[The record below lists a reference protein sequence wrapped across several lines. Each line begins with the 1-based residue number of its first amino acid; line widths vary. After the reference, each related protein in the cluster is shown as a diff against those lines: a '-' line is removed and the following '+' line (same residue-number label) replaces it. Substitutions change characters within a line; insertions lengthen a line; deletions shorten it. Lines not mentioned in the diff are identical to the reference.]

1 MFDHQ
6 SFLKNVSSEAGV
18 YRMFDVNDDVIY
30 VGKAKNLKKRL
41 ASYFR
46 QNITNGKTR
55 VLVSKITEIKVI
67 VTATETEAL
76 ILENDLIKHHMPK
89 YNVLLRDDKS
99 YPFIFISEHKH
110 PRITTHRG
118 AKKAKGRYFGP
129 YPNSGAVRESL
140 HLMQKIFPI
149 RQCEDAYYRNRSRP
163 CLQYQLKRC
172 LAPCV
177 EGKVSDEDYDNEVKL
192 AQLFLSGDSKQVL
205 GKVVEQMDKASMQL
219 NFEAA
224 ARYRDQLTALRKV
237 QEQQWIN
244 SDQSDV
250 DVVGFCYQH
259 GIACFHLLFIRNG
272 KVLGSRSYYPK
283 IPKHTE
289 EAELYSAFI
298 LQFYL
303 NSNAGRQI
311 PRQVLHSSSDLE
323 NSAIS
328 EALSQEA
335 QYKVTLHT
343 NTRGERAKLVEM
355 AQRNARIGLESKLA
369 QKGTQLQRVV
379 ALEKALD
386 SNQTIKRM
394 ECFDISHTSGQQ
406 TVASCVVF
414 DREGPAK
421 AQYRKFNIEGITGGD
436 DYAAMN
442 QALTRRFANVSD
454 PQLVPDI
461 LFIDGGKGQLSE
473 AEAVISTYQDTL
485 PKLPLLVGVA
495 KGESRK
501 PGLETLMLGY
511 SREVIPLENDNPALH
526 LIQHIRDESHRF
538 AITGH
543 RARRAKV
550 KNTST
555 LEHVTGVG
563 PKRRQALIKF
573 LGGMQGLKQA
583 SVDEIAKVPGIS
595 QALAQQIFDS
605 LKNG

>member
-1 MFDHQ
+1 MFDHS
-6 SFLKNVSSEAGV
+6 SFLNNVSTDAGV
-18 YRMFDVNDDVIY
+18 YRMFDADDVVIY

-46 QNITNGKTR
+46 DNITNGKTR
-55 VLVSKITEIKVI
+55 VLVSKIADIKII

-99 YPFIFISEHKH
+99 YPYIFISDHKH

-118 AKKAKGRYFGP
+118 AKKAKGQYFGP

-177 EGKVSDEDYDNEVKL
+177 DNKVSDDDYGNEVAL
-192 AQLFLSGDSKQVL
+192 AKMFLSGDSKQVL
-205 GKVVEQMDKASMQL
+205 GQVIGQMDQASSAL

-224 ARYRDQLTALRKV
+224 ARYRDQVTALRKV

-250 DVVGFCYQH
+250 DVVGFCYIH

-283 IPKHTE
+283 IPKDTE
-289 EAELYSAFI
+289 VAELYTAFI

-303 NSNAGRQI
+303 NSSAGRQI
-311 PRQVLHSSSDLE
+311 PRQILHRGSELD
-323 NSAIS
+323 NDAIG

-335 QYKVTLHT
+335 LYKVSLHA

-355 AQRNARIGLESKLA
+355 AQRNAKIGLESKLA
-369 QKGTQLQRVV
+369 QKGTQLQRVS

-386 SNQTIKRM
+386 SNQSIKRM

-421 AQYRKFNIEGITGGD
+421 AQYRKFNIDGITGGD

-442 QALTRRFANVSD
+442 QALSRRFANVRD
-454 PQLVPDI
+454 VELVPDI
-461 LFIDGGKGQLSE
+461 LFIDGGKGQLTE
-473 AEAVISTYQDTL
+473 AEEVISKYQDTL
-485 PKLPLLVGVA
+485 PKIPLLVGVA
-495 KGESRK
+495 KGEGRK
-501 PGLETLMLGY
+501 AGLETLMLGY
-511 SREVIPLENDNPALH
+511 SREIISLANDNPALH

-555 LEHVTGVG
+555 LESIPNVG
-563 PKRRQALIKF
+563 PKRRQSLIKY

-583 SVDEIAKVPGIS
+583 SSDEIAKVPGIS
-595 QALAQQIFDS
+595 AELAQIIFDS
-605 LKNG
+605 LKS